1 MSLTPMRISVEF
13 GYSARACMLFTD
25 THRVAMTVAKL
36 MWTTTLLA
44 RLTGLKSL
52 MTGLLASALVMPC
65 SALLTKR
72 YGITKAEQANIERE
86 RSGVLAAAL
95 LAVRQ
100 IKLASAE
107 ETWELRIQQLRDK
120 ELKHLLTGAVWLSL
134 LVFVANISPVILAGV
149 PIYIFTLQ
157 GYKLTASIAFTS
169 ISLFR
174 QLQSD
179 ISYLPLITPYIWEA
193 WMDLCRLEA
202 FFAQDELDKTQVTPA
217 KTVKLEKAAVTWH
230 ATGSKE
236 NKAFTLKDLSVQFPN
251 GELSVITGNTGSG
264 KSLLLA
270 AIAGEARLL
279 SGSIHRPCSSANSDI
294 KADDTWISAGQ
305 MALVTQSPWMDNTTI
320 RENIL
325 FGLPFDEERYARA
338 LHSCAL
344 KKDLA
349 TLKDGDSTLVGIKG
363 VTLSGGQRWRVALAR
378 ALYSRASLLLL
389 DDVLSAVD
397 AEVREWIVERALF
410 GDLARGRTRILV
422 THHVSHCVARAACL
436 VRLGDGKAQIQF
448 RHPPPTD
455 VPRQQDS
462 RHVLADQVHLEDLS
476 TAERKIDSS
485 ARKEAKQISSE
496 TLQKPL
502 PSSYRTYFIATG
514 GTPSWLL
521 ALLSATTCELVGLAT
536 AWWLKEWASQD
547 KSRHYQERRV
557 LSYGATYI
565 LVATLSCL
573 VTAARCAVWY
583 SIGLKASRNLFR
595 AMTAAIFG
603 AKLLWLEGTSHG
615 EILTRFTSD
624 MNAVD
629 ERLSHGV
636 GYMIESV
643 AKLLSILFTR
653 CVASSSPKAFLALT
667 WL

>member
-1 MSLTPMRISVEF
+1 MAEVALDSWLSWVTSSKIQFPMQ
-13 GYSARACMLFTD
+13 A
-25 THRVAMTVAKL
+25 
-36 MWTTTLLA
+36 TLNSMVYRKALCLPNA
-44 RLTGLKSL
+44 ADGAGQGSKTSIFAQMRSSSL

-251 GELSVITGNTGSG
+251 
-264 KSLLLA
+264 
-270 AIAGEARLL
+270 
-279 SGSIHRPCSSANSDI
+279 
-294 KADDTWISAGQ
+294 ADDTWISAGQ

-325 FGLPFDEERYARA
+325 FGLPFRRGT
-338 LHSCAL
+338 
-344 KKDLA
+344 KDLA

-363 VTLSGGQRWRVALAR
+363 VTLSSGQRWRVALAR

-410 GDLARGRTRILV
+410 GDLARGHNRIL
-422 THHVSHCVARAACL
+422 AMFL
-436 VRLGDGKAQIQF
+436 LIK
-448 RHPPPTD
+448 
-455 VPRQQDS
+455 
-462 RHVLADQVHLEDLS
+462 
-476 TAERKIDSS
+476 
-485 ARKEAKQISSE
+485 
-496 TLQKPL
+496 
-502 PSSYRTYFIATG
+502 FI
-514 GTPSWLL
+514 
-521 ALLSATTCELVGLAT
+521 
-536 AWWLKEWASQD
+536 
-547 KSRHYQERRV
+547 
-557 LSYGATYI
+557 
-565 LVATLSCL
+565 
-573 VTAARCAVWY
+573 
-583 SIGLKASRNLFR
+583 
-595 AMTAAIFG
+595 
-603 AKLLWLEGTSHG
+603 
-615 EILTRFTSD
+615 
-624 MNAVD
+624 
-629 ERLSHGV
+629 
-636 GYMIESV
+636 
-643 AKLLSILFTR
+643 
-653 CVASSSPKAFLALT
+653 
-667 WL
+667 